1 MKLVIVDYGMGN
13 LKSLTGA
20 LNHIGVQNI
29 SVTNNLDE
37 IDCADKLILPG
48 VGAFKLAMKNIKN
61 LNLDKALRSNV
72 LDKKKPLLGI
82 CLGMQLLTNS
92 STEGG
97 LSEGLQIVPGKVTR
111 FKGGE
116 LSVPH
121 VGINQVNPFKGSKLY
136 TSIPQESI
144 DFYFVHSYKMTT
156 NEEINQSNTHYISE
170 FVSSFE
176 KDNIVGVQYHPELSQ
191 SNGLKVLS
199 NFISLF

>member
-29 SVTNNLDE
+29 SITNNLDE
-37 IDCADKLILPG
+37 IDSADKLILPG

-121 VGINQVNPFKGSKLY
+121 IGINQVNPFKGSKLY
-136 TSIPQESI
+136 TSISQESI

>member
-29 SVTNNLDE
+29 SITNNLDE
-37 IDCADKLILPG
+37 IGSADKLILPG

-97 LSEGLQIVPGKVTR
+97 LSEGLQIVPGR
-111 FKGGE
+111 
-116 LSVPH
+116 S
-121 VGINQVNPFKGSKLY
+121 N
-136 TSIPQESI
+136 SI
-144 DFYFVHSYKMTT
+144 
-156 NEEINQSNTHYISE
+156 
-170 FVSSFE
+170 
-176 KDNIVGVQYHPELSQ
+176 
-191 SNGLKVLS
+191 
-199 NFISLF
+199 